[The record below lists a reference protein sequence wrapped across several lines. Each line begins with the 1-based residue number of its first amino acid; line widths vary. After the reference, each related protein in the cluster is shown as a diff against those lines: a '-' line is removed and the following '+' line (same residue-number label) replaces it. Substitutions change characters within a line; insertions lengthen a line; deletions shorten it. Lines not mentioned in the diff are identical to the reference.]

1 MTAGIAC
8 AVMLGLIAAPDALA
22 SGDWTYLSS
31 GSPSSSPGPDIQLTW
46 NDVSPGNPP
55 QYEVFTLPVS
65 FDPNSVWCATQDGHD
80 AGVIVGQPDGNP
92 NEFECNFGAY
102 PSSGAG
108 AAGVTTTT
116 PMPCDA
122 MIQQKFSWDGS
133 TFYPWDDLT
142 PTDCGGGSS
151 PPGSGSGPPGS
162 GGSSSPSVNVSA
174 KSSTKAQG
182 ATVLVDPGIRA
193 TCPVGGPACSADVS
207 ASARVATSAAAK
219 TVKVV
224 IGQAHLTI
232 PAGKTAKLTF
242 KLNSRG
248 AKLLRK
254 LKTLRVT
261 VTVTGRVTGNM
272 PVTTTK
278 QITTK
283 LPAAKRGH

>member
-1 MTAGIAC
+1 MSVDIDVSDERSYRDVQVSRFVRLDGRYRVRCDARADRRAGRAC
-8 AVMLGLIAAPDALA
+8 LRR
-22 SGDWTYLSS
+22 WTYLSS

-162 GGSSSPSVNVSA
+162 GGS
-174 KSSTKAQG
+174 
-182 ATVLVDPGIRA
+182 R
-193 TCPVGGPACSADVS
+193 
-207 ASARVATSAAAK
+207 
-219 TVKVV
+219 
-224 IGQAHLTI
+224 
-232 PAGKTAKLTF
+232 
-242 KLNSRG
+242 
-248 AKLLRK
+248 
-254 LKTLRVT
+254 
-261 VTVTGRVTGNM
+261 
-272 PVTTTK
+272 
-278 QITTK
+278 
-283 LPAAKRGH
+283 LPR